1 MTRREFVKLLPGIV
15 AAWPLVAR
23 ARQGTPRLVGVLG
36 ADATV
41 WSSWTASFVTRLRE
55 LGWTTGDNIDVEYRW
70 AGGSSTRVSD
80 FTAEF
85 LRRHVDVIVTYGNAA
100 AVVQQ
105 ATTTIPI
112 VLAVASDSVS
122 AGLVASLARPAG
134 NVTGIS
140 IQQSELI
147 GKRLDLLR
155 EVVPHLRRLVIMA
168 NAGYA
173 VPVLEAKE
181 AKATAQALGLEA
193 ARLEIWQSEDIAPAF
208 EAIRGKADALYVV
221 SDALIAANRTLI
233 TTLALSA
240 RLPTILSYGD
250 YVAAGGLMS
259 YGPNY
264 ANLFRQAADM
274 VDKILRGTKPG
285 DIPFE
290 QPSKFELVINLETAK
305 ALGITV
311 PASLLATADEV
322 IQ

>member
-1 MTRREFVKLLPGIV
+1 MRRREFVKLFPGIV
-15 AAWPLVAR
+15 VAWPLVAR
-23 ARQGTPRLVGVLG
+23 AQQGPPRLLIGVLG

-41 WSSWTASFVTRLRE
+41 WSSWTAAFVTRLRE
-55 LGWTTGDNIDVEYRW
+55 LGWIAGDTIDVEYRW
-70 AGGSSTRVSD
+70 AGGSSRRVSD
-80 FTAEF
+80 FAVEF
-85 LRRHVDVIVTYGNAA
+85 SRRNVDVIVTYGAAA
-100 AVVQQ
+100 AVVKQ

-112 VLAVASDSVS
+112 VLAVASDPGVS
-122 AGLVASLARPAG
+122 LVASLARPGG

-140 IQQSELI
+140 IQQSGLI

-173 VPVLEAKE
+173 MPVLEAQE

-193 ARLEIWQSEDIAPAF
+193 ARLEIWGSEDIASAF
-208 EAIRGKADALYVV
+208 GAIRGKADALYVV
-221 SDALIAANRTLI
+221 SDPLTAANRTLI
-233 TTLALSA
+233 TTLALST
-240 RLPTILSYGD
+240 RLPTMLSYGD

-285 DIPFE
+285 DIPVE

-311 PASLLATADEV
+311 PESLLANADKV
-322 IQ
+322 IS